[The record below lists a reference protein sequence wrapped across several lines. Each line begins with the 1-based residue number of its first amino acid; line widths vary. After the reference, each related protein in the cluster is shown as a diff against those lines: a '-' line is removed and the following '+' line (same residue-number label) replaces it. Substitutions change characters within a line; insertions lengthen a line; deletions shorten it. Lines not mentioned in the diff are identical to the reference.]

1 MTRSR
6 TKIESRHLSPLS
18 TPDYCAPVTTHTTA
32 GTAQG
37 SSVIRRSHFRAA
49 TLQLDLQPM
58 AHGSNCEGAG
68 ELGKGGSG
76 GRHTMEGEWRRRE
89 AGGQGLVD
97 LQTVLFW
104 GLCRRYPMGSPPST
118 LQLRPA
124 PRFPHS
130 PPFPI
135 SPWATRQTHRRKI
148 HSHADAKFCVDL
160 GHRVGIPVI
169 LGNIVS
175 ELGRNSALAVRVA
188 VIQTD
193 TSPRRKRVGQAP
205 AR

>member
-76 GRHTMEGEWRRRE
+76 QAHDGGGVEAARGRRSRTRRL
-89 AGGQGLVD
+89 ANGPFLG
-97 LQTVLFW
+97 T
-104 GLCRRYPMGSPPST
+104 CRRYPMGSPPST

-148 HSHADAKFCVDL
+148 HSHADAKFGVDL
-160 GHRVGIPVI
+160 GHRVGIPVM